1 MVRRMLVVRGVQT
14 TDDLQALGLPM
25 ATEFA
30 ESDMVALIAEGGRGI
45 MVKGAKE
52 TISVHFV
59 DVDSR
64 YQRCTAAIYRVF
76 QEARWARKPGGET
89 HIIGMF
95 LFFWPVDPEHS
106 QDVVYDAMAKL
117 DADAV
122 EAAAERFI
130 ASDFGQSLGN
140 GATLSADGDRDA
152 AGRSASDT

>member
-1 MVRRMLVVRGVQT
+1 MGGRVMVRRMLVVRGVQT

-25 ATEFA
+25 ANEYA

-64 YQRCTAAIYRVF
+64 WQRCIA
-76 QEARWARKPGGET
+76 PLG
-89 HIIGMF
+89 IISHVASQSGISDWTPVIGRF

-106 QDVVYDAMAKL
+106 MDLVYDRMVKL
-117 DADAV
+117 DYEAV
-122 EAAAERFI
+122 ELAADRFI
-130 ASDFGQSLGN
+130 ATDF